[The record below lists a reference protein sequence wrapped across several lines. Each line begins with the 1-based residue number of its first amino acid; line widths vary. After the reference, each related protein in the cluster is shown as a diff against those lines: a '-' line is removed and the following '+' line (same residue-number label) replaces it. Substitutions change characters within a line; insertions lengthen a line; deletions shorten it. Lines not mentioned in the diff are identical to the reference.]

1 LIVDQVGFL
10 AGLYRSAQIAVV
22 GGGFTRGVHNV
33 LEPAALGI
41 PVLMGPNYGKSPEVV
56 TLCREGGAKK
66 IDSEDAMEATLLTLL
81 SDSNEHKTMGEM
93 ALQNVWKNLNA
104 TERTLAVLR
113 STFPV
118 LFPTVIS

>member
-1 LIVDQVGFL
+1 
-10 AGLYRSAQIAVV
+10 
-22 GGGFTRGVHNV
+22 
-33 LEPAALGI
+33 
-41 PVLMGPNYGKSPEVV
+41 VV